1 MPYTDSESY
10 KLYQKQYYEANK
22 DILAKQRRE
31 RYISRDDLILE
42 NIKLKDQI
50 RELNNKLLAS
60 VENKKFVKKL
70 EEVPEIIIQ
79 KGSFNLS
86 FE

>member
-1 MPYTDSESY
+1 MPYIDSESN
-10 KLYQKQYYEANK
+10 KLYQKQYYENNK

-60 VENKKFVKKL
+60 VEGKKFVKKL